1 MVFICQTVDSAN
13 LSTNFTLNSTA
24 EFNDSSIR
32 FIGSSELPNTVEVFC
47 NTPHPTSNQFDAL
60 EEQDK
65 LQAFRNYLKV
75 SSIPNRRNAHLSIPS
90 FKWILNVFVHF
101 ITENTR
107 KRLPCTFSF
116 RYHQVVGDFI
126 GKSECIT
133 YRYRTVQ
140 RLFWLCTKN
149 EPGTLI
155 MYMHWEK

>member
-75 SSIPNRRNAHLSIPS
+75 STFLKRRIAHSSIAS
-90 FKWILNVFVHF
+90 FK
-101 ITENTR
+101 
-107 KRLPCTFSF
+107 
-116 RYHQVVGDFI
+116 
-126 GKSECIT
+126 
-133 YRYRTVQ
+133 
-140 RLFWLCTKN
+140 
-149 EPGTLI
+149 
-155 MYMHWEK
+155 